1 MQRIPA
7 RVGDAVDDIDTPAL
21 VVDLDA
27 FERNLDLMA
36 NAARGA
42 GIALRPHAKAHK
54 CPDIAH
60 LQIERGAVG
69 ICCQKVDEAEAFVAA
84 GIRDVLVTNEI
95 VGAAKLARLAALAR
109 DATIGVLVDDAANV
123 RHLGA
128 AARAAGATLDVLV
141 EIDVGMHRCG
151 VAPGRGSR
159 ARPAGRAHAGTALS
173 RRPRLSRGGAASA
186 RARRAA
192 SRHPAKRRGSRA
204 RRRRRSRPAAS
215 RARSSPARAP
225 APGSTSATAASTRRL
240 QPGSYVFMDA
250 DYHRNAL
257 APDEHHFEQS
267 LYVVATVMSAPV
279 RERAI
284 VDAG

>member
-1 MQRIPA
+1 
-7 RVGDAVDDIDTPAL
+7 
-21 VVDLDA
+21 
-27 FERNLDLMA
+27 MA

-151 VAPGRGSR
+151 VAPGARAAALAQLVARTPALRFRGVHAYHGGAQHLRAPAERRDPPSAKR
-159 ARPAGRAHAGTALS
+159 ARLARETKAAIEAARHRMP
-173 RRPRLSRGGAASA
+173 RRHGCGHRDLAA
-186 RARRAA
+186 RARQRRLHGTAA
-192 SRHPAKRRGSRA
+192 RLVRVHGCRLSSQRA
-204 RRRRRSRPAAS
+204 R
-215 RARSSPARAP
+215 
-225 APGSTSATAASTRRL
+225 
-240 QPGSYVFMDA
+240 
-250 DYHRNAL
+250 
-257 APDEHHFEQS
+257 
-267 LYVVATVMSAPV
+267 V
-279 RERAI
+279 R
-284 VDAG
+284 